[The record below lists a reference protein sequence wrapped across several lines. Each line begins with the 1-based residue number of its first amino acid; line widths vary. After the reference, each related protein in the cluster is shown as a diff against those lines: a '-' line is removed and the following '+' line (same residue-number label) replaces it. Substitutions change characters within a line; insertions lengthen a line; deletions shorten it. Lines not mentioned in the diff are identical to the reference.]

1 MGFELR
7 QYQKEAVD
15 AAYKYLTGRS
25 KKPGVVVAP
34 TGCHAKG
41 TEILM
46 YNGTIKKVEDI
57 EVGDEL
63 VGDDGHKRTVMK
75 LHRGTDRMYRITPV
89 KGKPFIVNQWHI
101 LSLYKTNEGKSY
113 PSSAPRYDEI
123 SVVDYEGKSNN
134 YKHLHKLYKPQIV
147 YFKERPKPEID
158 PYFIGLY
165 LGDGCSA
172 NGTIEITSMRTEV
185 EEYLNSF
192 VKSIG
197 LRVSKKNKENCKAY
211 SYAIIK
217 TEGKYNP
224 LIEYM
229 KKIGIHGLTAF
240 FKFIPVE
247 YLSGSVEDRLN
258 LLAGFMDTDAYYDK
272 EKNTYEYCTMS
283 KQLAKDVEML
293 CRSLGFAC
301 NIGVPKIVN
310 NEEYYRMQISG
321 DLDKI
326 PVKVAIRKGR
336 PRGQKKS
343 QLVTGFSIKYIG
355 KGHYYGFE
363 VDGNHLYCDAQF
375 FVHHNSGKSIL
386 IGSLVNKLGGNTII
400 LQPSKE
406 ILVQNYNKAVSFG
419 MEPTIYSASCKSK
432 ELSGLTYATL
442 KSIKKEVENISSI
455 GIKYILVD
463 ECHLGYSAEEGS
475 EFMNFISGMGDVKV
489 LGFTATPCRLHN
501 YSSLAEGNYSKLNM
515 LTKDDPRFFENI
527 VHVTQVQE
535 LTRQGFWA
543 KMKYEVWNFDESGL
557 MLNSTGAEYTD
568 DSIKRCIERNGV
580 NNGIY
585 KRILQLMQTRK
596 HILVCM
602 DSIESCKIIT
612 DFINKKFGYICDMVT
627 SKTTAKKR
635 EKVINDFKSGAIK
648 IVFNYSALA
657 TGFDFPELDCVVM
670 GRPTFSFSIYSQFA
684 GRGVRPHPD
693 KEDCLFVDC
702 CNNYKRF
709 GAIENVT
716 VEHYPG
722 RGWCMF
728 SGDKLMTGVR
738 LDVDVTRQMLE
749 ARTKSMAAGGVAP
762 AANDTRPSHTLEN
775 TIMSFGKY
783 EGHSFKNIPISY
795 FRWLIENM
803 DKPDNKFVEYY
814 KSIII

>member
-7 QYQKEAVD
+7 KYQKEAVD

-25 KKPGVVVAP
+25 KKPGVIVAP
-34 TGCHAKG
+34 TGC
-41 TEILM
+41 
-46 YNGTIKKVEDI
+46 
-57 EVGDEL
+57 
-63 VGDDGHKRTVMK
+63 
-75 LHRGTDRMYRITPV
+75 
-89 KGKPFIVNQWHI
+89 
-101 LSLYKTNEGKSY
+101 
-113 PSSAPRYDEI
+113 
-123 SVVDYEGKSNN
+123 
-134 YKHLHKLYKPQIV
+134 
-147 YFKERPKPEID
+147 
-158 PYFIGLY
+158 
-165 LGDGCSA
+165 
-172 NGTIEITSMRTEV
+172 
-185 EEYLNSF
+185 
-192 VKSIG
+192 
-197 LRVSKKNKENCKAY
+197 
-211 SYAIIK
+211 
-217 TEGKYNP
+217 
-224 LIEYM
+224 
-229 KKIGIHGLTAF
+229 
-240 FKFIPVE
+240 
-247 YLSGSVEDRLN
+247 
-258 LLAGFMDTDAYYDK
+258 
-272 EKNTYEYCTMS
+272 
-283 KQLAKDVEML
+283 
-293 CRSLGFAC
+293 
-301 NIGVPKIVN
+301 
-310 NEEYYRMQISG
+310 
-321 DLDKI
+321 
-326 PVKVAIRKGR
+326 
-336 PRGQKKS
+336 
-343 QLVTGFSIKYIG
+343 
-355 KGHYYGFE
+355 
-363 VDGNHLYCDAQF
+363 
-375 FVHHNSGKSIL
+375 GKSIL
-386 IGSLVNKLGGNTII
+386 IGELVRRLGGNALI

-406 ILVQNYNKAVSFG
+406 ILIQNYNKAVSFG
-419 MEPTIYSASCKSK
+419 MNPTIYSASCNKK
-432 ELSGLTYATL
+432 ELSPLTYATL
-442 KSIKKEVENISSI
+442 KSVKSETESLKKLGVN
-455 GIKYILVD
+455 KILVD
-463 ECHLGYSAEEGS
+463 ECFAGDTEILTTNGFVKFKDLIGDETVAQYDKGEISFVKPKRFIKKEHHGDMISLKIRDKINVLVTPGHEFIFYNKTSGFKKERICDASFHGRKMMPVSGLSIVDDNGELSALERLYIAVQADGSIHKVYGSYVTISFSFKKERKIDRLIELCKESGLPISEVKCSRGKRRFMVKMPSGTSKDIRNHIKFPMSAEKANKVIYECALWDGSIARDSLLYYSSKDKDQVDFYNAVATIAGHSCYVSIEEDNRSSNFSDIYRLFVTKNKRFKSTQGFEKKHVNYDGYVYCVEVDSGSIVLRNNGYTFISGNCHLGYSAEKGS
-475 EFMNFISGMGDVKV
+475 EFMNFVSGMGDVKV

-527 VHVTQVQE
+527 VHVTQIQE

-543 KMKYEVWNFDESGL
+543 KMKYEVWSFDERGL

-568 DSIKRCIERNGV
+568 DSIKRCIEKNGV

-648 IVFNYSALA
+648 VVFNYSALA

-728 SGDKLMTGVR
+728 SRDKLMTGVR
-738 LDVDVTRQMLE
+738 LDVDVTRRMLE
-749 ARTKSMAAGGVAP
+749 ARIKNMAAGGVAP
-762 AANDTRPSHTLEN
+762 AENDARPSHPLEN
-775 TIMSFGKY
+775 TIMPFGKY

-814 KSIII
+814 NGVIL